1 MYLGEMEGG
10 HYNNATND
18 QELNQ
23 YRGSG
28 EGRKDLIFRMWNLIE
43 LDDQLDIGD
52 KRKAWKTDSVD
63 SVLDGR
69 EFERKRDNESSLEHM
84 ELECLES
91 IWKELFGRQLAI
103 QMVLIILILAN
114 IH

>member
-69 EFERKRDNESSLEHM
+69 EFERKRDNETVLNIWSWSVWRASGKNCLVDNQPYRWYLSS
-84 ELECLES
+84 
-91 IWKELFGRQLAI
+91 
-103 QMVLIILILAN
+103 
-114 IH
+114 